1 MKNGTKVIHAGC
13 PPKKQGAAFSE
24 GVTFA
29 SNYFASGEPEA
40 IPYTYG
46 RYHNPTWTSFETALG
61 ELEGGTAVCFASGMA
76 AVAAVFGAVLRRGDS
91 LVVPSDSY
99 YTTRLLADGFFADNG
114 VRVHAVPTAGEEIFD
129 ALEGARL
136 VWLETP
142 ANPSLD
148 VCDIEK
154 ISRAAH
160 EKGALVAV
168 DNTTA
173 TVLGQNPLALG
184 ADFSVASD
192 TKSLSGHSDI
202 LLGHVAVR
210 DEDLAQKVIRWRTQI
225 GAIPGPMEVWLAHRG
240 LRTLE
245 LRLERQKENC
255 LKITEFLKNQP
266 KVSGLRYPGLP
277 MDASYAIASKQMKY
291 FGSVIGFVLE
301 NKEKADK
308 FLTSCRLIGEA
319 TSFGGL
325 HSTAERRAR
334 WGGDNVPEGF
344 IRLSAG
350 CENAEDII
358 EDLQNALDAI

>member
-1 MKNGTKVIHAGC
+1 MKNGTKVIHAGGA
-13 PPKKQGAAFSE
+13 KKEQGAAFSD
-24 GVTFA
+24 GITFA
-29 SNYFASGEPEA
+29 SNFFASGEPA
-40 IPYTYG
+40 DIPYTYG
-46 RYHNPTWTSFETALG
+46 RYHNPTWTNFETALT
-61 ELEGGTAVCFASGMA
+61 ELEGGKAVCFASGMA
-76 AVAAVFGAVLRRGDS
+76 AVAAVFGSVLRRGDL

-99 YTTRLLADGFFADNG
+99 YTTRLLADGFFAGTG
-114 VRVHAVPTAGEEIFD
+114 VRVRQAPTAGEEIFD
-129 ALEGARL
+129 ALDGAKL

-154 ISRAAH
+154 IARAAH

-173 TVLGQNPLALG
+173 TVLGQNPLSLG

-192 TKSLSGHSDI
+192 TKNLSGHSD
-202 LLGHVAVR
+202 LMLGHVAAT
-210 DEDLAQKVIRWRTQI
+210 DEKLLQKIIQWRTQI

-240 LRTLE
+240 LKTLE

-255 LKITEFLKNQP
+255 LAAAEFLKNHP
-266 KVSGLRYPGLP
+266 KVSDLRYPGLP
-277 MDASYAIASKQMKY
+277 TDKSYPVAAKQMKY
-291 FGSVIGFVLE
+291 FGSVVSFVLE
-301 NKEKADK
+301 AREAADK
-308 FLTSCRLIGEA
+308 FLTSCRLVSEA

-334 WGGDNVPEGF
+334 WGGDSVADGF
-344 IRLSAG
+344 IRFSVG

-358 EDLQNALDAI
+358 EDIQNALAAI

>member
-1 MKNGTKVIHAGC
+1 MKNGTKVIHAGSA
-13 PPKKQGAAFSE
+13 KREQGAAFNES
-24 GVTFA
+24 VTFA
-29 SNYFASGEPEA
+29 SNFFASGETA
-40 IPYTYG
+40 DIPYTYG

-61 ELEGGTAVCFASGMA
+61 ELEGGKAVCFASGMA
-76 AVAAVFGAVLRRGDS
+76 AVAAVFGSVLRRGDL
-91 LVVPSDSY
+91 LVVPADSY
-99 YTTRLLADGFFADNG
+99 YTTRLLADGFFAESG
-114 VRVHAVPTAGEEIFD
+114 VRVSQVPTAGEEIFD
-129 ALEGARL
+129 ALKDAKL

-154 ISRAAH
+154 IAKTAH
-160 EKGALVAV
+160 KTEALVAV

-192 TKSLSGHSDI
+192 TKALSGHSDL

-210 DEDLAQKVIRWRTQI
+210 DENLFGKIVTWRTQI

-255 LKITEFLKNQP
+255 LKVAEFLANHP
-266 KVSGLRYPGLP
+266 KVADLRYPGLP
-277 MDASYAIASKQMKY
+277 SDASYAIASKQMKY
-291 FGSVIGFVLE
+291 FGSVVCFVLE
-301 NKEKADK
+301 NREKADK
-308 FLTSCRLIGEA
+308 FLTSCRIIGEA

-334 WGGDNVPEGF
+334 WGGDCVPEGF
-344 IRLSAG
+344 IRLSVG

-358 EDLQNALDAI
+358 EDIGQALDQI